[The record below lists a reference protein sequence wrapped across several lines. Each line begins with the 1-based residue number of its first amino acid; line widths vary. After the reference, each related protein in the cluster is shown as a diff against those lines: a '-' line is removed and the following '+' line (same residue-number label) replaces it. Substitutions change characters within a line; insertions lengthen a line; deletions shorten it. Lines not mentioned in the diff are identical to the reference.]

1 MTVMANSLG
10 LGFEHLAEKE
20 DLPRITKAILSL
32 LGISFKGAV
41 YLIGM
46 GVKVMAMMVIWL
58 TKKAMAEK
66 EA

>member
-1 MTVMANSLG
+1 MG

-41 YLIGM
+41 YLMGF
-46 GVKVMAMMVIWL
+46 GVKVMATLVIWL
-58 TKKAMAEK
+58 TKKAMTDK
-66 EA
+66 E